1 MRDMNNI
8 NMATGGKKNIE
19 RLVSIFQSLVGERF
33 DVNKYQ
39 HRLLLQKI
47 TYILGIKD
55 KTFDYN
61 FNWFVRGPYS
71 PRLTREEYGYRES
84 ETNELDDRDSKNVE
98 SIRSLM
104 DIINEPNLELFASV
118 YYLMKEYGMKNF
130 EDIYFKIH
138 ASKPWFEK
146 NDVKAVFDKINQH
159 RLLA

>member
-1 MRDMNNI
+1 MTGINNI
-8 NMATGGKKNIE
+8 TMAAGGKKNIE
-19 RLVSIFQSLVGERF
+19 RLVSIFQALCRETF
-33 DVNKYQ
+33 DKSRWE

-71 PRLTREEYGYRES
+71 PQLTREEYEYRES
-84 ETNELDDRDSKNVE
+84 EIHKISDNDVKNVE
-98 SIRSLM
+98 FVRSL
-104 DIINEPNLELFASV
+104 INKINEPNLELFASV
-118 YYLMKEYGMKNF
+118 YYLMKEYGMRNF

-146 NDVKAVFDKINQH
+146 DDVKAVFDKINQH
-159 RLLA
+159 GLLA